1 MKINF
6 KNLLPH
12 LAAIVLFVIASMAYF
27 WPTFEGNQLKQGD
40 VKQFRGMSKELED
53 YRMMNKEEALWTN
66 AMFGGMPAYQISI
79 QHKGNLMVYV
89 NKYMQLGLPLPVGL
103 MFIAMLGF
111 YIFALCM
118 RINPWLG
125 MVGGLAFGF
134 STINVLYL
142 GAGHVTKVNAIA
154 YMAPTLGGL
163 ILAFRGKWL
172 LGSAVFGFF
181 FALNLTA
188 NHLQMT
194 YYLAFL
200 LGAVALAEAI
210 RMGIKKEFMD
220 LLKVAGG
227 LVVAAALA
235 LLPSWGNLSTTLEY
249 SKYTT
254 RGATDLTLK
263 PKGDKET
270 RSAEGLNK
278 NYILEYNY
286 GKGEWLSLIAPN
298 AKGAK
303 DDLIGNDEDVM
314 GNVDPQYSQ
323 QIGQMNR
330 YWGGQR
336 MSGGAFYFGVVMAV
350 LFLFGL
356 VFLKDTLKWPFLVL
370 ALLAIVLSSNDPGG
384 LNDFFIN
391 KIPLYNKFRDSKMI
405 LVLLQVMLPAFGILF
420 IDRMLEK
427 KDVWGDKKAW
437 LIGSGVVVLIGFVLY
452 ISPSISGSF
461 IKMEEIKQFD
471 QAMSQSKDPESV
483 TMLNGLKQELIN
495 TRTAIY
501 KSEMGRTLFLMLVA
515 CGLVLSM
522 AYWKLNRTLIT
533 IALLL
538 VVMGDNLMVARR
550 YLNSEGD
557 GSTYVSY
564 EPVESSMVPFI
575 AQNADM
581 SILASEKGSVS
592 GFEDKVSSF
601 KNEMSEYSVYAGIE
615 NTMTV
620 NDYAAF
626 GVLNLNT
633 NFRVLNFNNPFN
645 ETATSFFHK
654 SLGGYHGAKLKRY
667 QEMIDFHIGE
677 EMGKFNAVIS
687 AAKNAKLREYA
698 TKTPIAP
705 EQAQGVFDTI
715 QVTEVQV
722 PDTVPV
728 LNMLNTRYVILD
740 PSKPAIKNTNANGPA
755 WFVENVQQVSS
766 TNDEMKALFKMN
778 SKTTAVVHSSFNGVK
793 KPAGKDSTATIKMVA
808 YKTKALTYSSSNKY
822 EAPAIFSEIY
832 YPEGWNCYIDGKK
845 VEPFRA
851 NYILRGV
858 MVPAGKHQIEWKFE
872 PAKYEVASS
881 MTFVG
886 SLLLLLGFVYAL
898 WHAWRNGE
906 QKPEVDTE
914 NNK

>member
-1 MKINF
+1 
-6 KNLLPH
+6 
-12 LAAIVLFVIASMAYF
+12 
-27 WPTFEGNQLKQGD
+27 
-40 VKQFRGMSKELED
+40 
-53 YRMMNKEEALWTN
+53 
-66 AMFGGMPAYQISI
+66 
-79 QHKGNLMVYV
+79 
-89 NKYMQLGLPLPVGL
+89 
-103 MFIAMLGF
+103 
-111 YIFALCM
+111 
-118 RINPWLG
+118 
-125 MVGGLAFGF
+125 
-134 STINVLYL
+134 
-142 GAGHVTKVNAIA
+142 
-154 YMAPTLGGL
+154 
-163 ILAFRGKWL
+163 
-172 LGSAVFGFF
+172 
-181 FALNLTA
+181 
-188 NHLQMT
+188 
-194 YYLAFL
+194 
-200 LGAVALAEAI
+200 
-210 RMGIKKEFMD
+210 
-220 LLKVAGG
+220 
-227 LVVAAALA
+227 
-235 LLPSWGNLSTTLEY
+235 
-249 SKYTT
+249 
-254 RGATDLTLK
+254 
-263 PKGDKET
+263 
-270 RSAEGLNK
+270 
-278 NYILEYNY
+278 
-286 GKGEWLSLIAPN
+286 
-298 AKGAK
+298 
-303 DDLIGNDEDVM
+303 
-314 GNVDPQYSQ
+314 
-323 QIGQMNR
+323 
-330 YWGGQR
+330 
-336 MSGGAFYFGVVMAV
+336 
-350 LFLFGL
+350 
-356 VFLKDTLKWPFLVL
+356 
-370 ALLAIVLSSNDPGG
+370 
-384 LNDFFIN
+384 
-391 KIPLYNKFRDSKMI
+391 
-405 LVLLQVMLPAFGILF
+405 MLPAFGILF

-437 LIGSGVVVLIGFVLY
+437 LIGSGVVVLIGILFYV
-452 ISPSISGSF
+452 SPSLSGGFLSKSNLQDFDSIFKQAKEQSEIDF
-461 IKMEEIKQFD
+461 I
-471 QAMSQSKDPESV
+471 
-483 TMLNGLKQELIN
+483 NGYKAELIKV
-495 TRTAIY
+495 RTEIY
-501 KSEMGRTLFLMLVA
+501 KSELGRTLLLIFVA

-522 AYWKLNRTLIT
+522 AYWKINRAVVT
-533 IALLL
+533 IVLL
-538 VVMGDNLMVARR
+538 VVVLGDNLQVALR
-550 YLNSEGD
+550 YLNED
-557 GSTYVSY
+557 DQYY
-564 EPVESSMVPFI
+564 ELVESSYVPYI

-592 GFEDKVSSF
+592 GFEGKVSSF

-633 NFRVLNFNNPFN
+633 NFRVLNFNSPFT

-667 QEMIDFHIGE
+667 QEMIDFHILE

-705 EQAQGVFDTI
+705 EQAQSVFDTI

-808 YKTKALTYSSSNKY
+808 YKTKSLTYSSSNKY

-845 VEPFRA
+845 AEPFRA

-898 WHAWRNGE
+898 WHAWRNRE